1 MKEIRSLFHESN
13 GIQLETFIFILTK
26 KNDENAEQLKKFQFN
41 KVAPID
47 RFPHFQ
53 FLFQLFFRKKTTEIP
68 NLIKSFI
75 SSRLARKTMTNA
87 VCDLKKITVRPKIYE
102 F

>member
-1 MKEIRSLFHESN
+1 M
-13 GIQLETFIFILTK
+13 
-26 KNDENAEQLKKFQFN
+26 KFQFN
-41 KVAPID
+41 KVAPTD

-53 FLFQLFFRKKTTEIP
+53 FLFQFISEQNKKKTTEIP